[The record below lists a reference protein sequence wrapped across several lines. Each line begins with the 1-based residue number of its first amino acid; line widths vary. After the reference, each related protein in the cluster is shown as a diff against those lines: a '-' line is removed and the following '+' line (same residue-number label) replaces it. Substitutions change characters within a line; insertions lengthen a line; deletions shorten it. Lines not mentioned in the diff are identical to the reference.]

1 MYIVYTYTHSVCVG
15 LSECSVEGAMH
26 GQMRVLAA
34 CYAVTLAAL
43 IAGAPQAEIIS
54 HADEEEA

>member
-1 MYIVYTYTHSVCVG
+1 MCVG
-15 LSECSVEGAMH
+15 LSECSVEGAMY